1 MRAWPEWS
9 YPMASQG
16 CKCGHQKRDHSIVKS
31 GNYGSCKI
39 CLCDLYRAV
48 ETRVV
53 APRLGTGDLEPE

>member
-1 MRAWPEWS
+1 
-9 YPMASQG
+9 MASQG